1 MKRLLLIVLPLL
13 LIVGC
18 SKKEPLNYGLLEE
31 RDGVHYQKGT
41 NEIYS
46 GPIFNIDGK
55 SGGYLKNGKFEG
67 PFKTY
72 YDNGQKKL
80 DGKYKDGKK
89 DGLWYEW
96 YENGQKYSEG
106 NFKDGKVDGL
116 ATEWYENGQK
126 SWEGTYK
133 DGELISEKCWDK
145 NGNEERCLEEFLKE
159 FEKEKKVLE
168 AKEVIEKKV
177 EKKVEKKIME
187 LREEPN

>member
-1 MKRLLLIVLPLL
+1 MKKTFLIITALM

-18 SKKEPLNYGLLEE
+18 SKEPINIETTLVY
-31 RDGVHYQKGT
+31 RDDVYYTKDT
-41 NEIYS
+41 NKPYS
-46 GPIFNIDGK
+46 GPVF
-55 SGGYLKNGKFEG
+55 SL
-67 PFKTY
+67 
-72 YDNGQKKL
+72 YD
-80 DGKYKDGKK
+80 DGKK
-89 DGLWYEW
+89 KG
-96 YENGQKYSEG
+96 EG
-106 NFKDGKVDGL
+106 TFKDGKVDGL